1 MSRSRKK
8 SPTHKKSN
16 KALKQFYNR
25 RLRRKGLSIEMGN
38 FGWYK
43 KANDSWELHDYI
55 IRSEEYTEK
64 DAQGYIDWKIKARN
78 SLLEEYNRFNDCDW
92 VKLNRPV
99 RPYEQEIHRSY
110 EGRLKTNWGVRFKLL
125 FIKYESQSHDLWFRY
140 GSSKYET
147 CYENDFDR
155 FRARYIELYESRLN
169 NFNEEVEYYRNM
181 KKPIEL
187 TQKSFNKEKMIQR
200 ENAKVYTK

>member
-110 EGRLKTNWGVRFKLL
+110 EGRLKTNWGL
-125 FIKYESQSHDLWFRY
+125 DLNFY
-140 GSSKYET
+140 LSSTNLNHTIFGLGMDLVSTKRVMKMT
-147 CYENDFDR
+147 LIDL
-155 FRARYIELYESRLN
+155 ELDIL
-169 NFNEEVEYYRNM
+169 
-181 KKPIEL
+181 
-187 TQKSFNKEKMIQR
+187 SFMR
-200 ENAKVYTK
+200 VV